1 MTILISA
8 CLLGIN
14 CRYDG
19 GQNIQPEWLKV
30 LNGHHLIP
38 ICPEQLGGLSTPR
51 APAEITGGFQQRV
64 LTRDGLDVTEAFVK
78 GASESLKLAE
88 LLGADCAVLKERS
101 PSCGVNH
108 IYDGSFNN
116 EIIPGMGF
124 TAAALKEAG
133 LTVYSEEELDRFI
146 MDQA

>member
-19 GQNIQPEWLKV
+19 GQNIQPEWLKA
-30 LNGHHLIP
+30 LNGHRLIP
-38 ICPEQLGGLSTPR
+38 ICPEQLGGLPTPR
-51 APAEITGGFQQRV
+51 APAEIVGEDNQRV
-64 LTRDGLDVTEAFVK
+64 LTRDGSDVTEAFVK
-78 GASESLKLAE
+78 GASESLKLAG
-88 LLGADCAVLKERS
+88 LFGAVCAVLKERS
-101 PSCGVNH
+101 PSCGVNL
-108 IYDGSFNN
+108 IYDGSFNHVK
-116 EIIPGMGF
+116 IPGMGF

-133 LTVYSEEELDRFI
+133 LIVYSEEELDRFI

>member
-8 CLLGIN
+8 CLLGVN

-30 LNGHHLIP
+30 LDGHHLIP
-38 ICPEQLGGLSTPR
+38 ICPEQLGGLPTPR
-51 APAEITGGFQQRV
+51 APAEIAGVGQQRI
-64 LTRDGLDVTEAFVK
+64 LTRDGLDVTDAFVK
-78 GASESLKLAE
+78 GASESLKLAV
-88 LLGADCAVLKERS
+88 LLGADSAVLKERS
-101 PSCGVNH
+101 PSCGVNL
-108 IYDGSFNN
+108 IYDGSFNHKM
-116 EIIPGMGF
+116 IPGMGF

-133 LTVYSEEELDRFI
+133 LRVYSEEELDRFI